1 MASSLWLSGSPP
13 PGDTALKALLTP
25 APPALLEKY
34 HSLSEDLA
42 LELHSPGMSRGQKRQ
57 PERGQTSEPGSKFET
72 SCSTDRDIESDLLP
86 GKRARR
92 SSGFV
97 EDSLKEEWGTYG
109 TQGKVRFRSLEN
121 LMCSIPLHRWI
132 GI

>member
-57 PERGQTSEPGSKFET
+57 PERGKTSEFET
-72 SCSTDRDIESDLLP
+72 SCSTDRDIESDHLP

-97 EDSLKEEWGTYG
+97 EDSLKEEWGTFG

-121 LMCSIPLHRWI
+121 LMCIIPLHRWI